1 MKAALKRIPG
11 LEEVVRFLRGRRGNA
26 REYVLSKMP
35 KGSVGC
41 EIGVHEGDF
50 SRKMLD
56 IVRPT
61 RLHLIDPWKHESD
74 PRYQQAYY
82 GGLGPGG
89 QAVMD
94 RRHAKVRER
103 FAKEL
108 ASGQVVIHR
117 AFSVDVATQFG
128 DRYFDW
134 VYIDGNH
141 LYDFVKRDLEI
152 YFPKVKP
159 GGYLAGDDYGLEGWW
174 KNGVQKAVDEFAR
187 RAPGVTLEVRGHQF
201 LCRKGT

>member
-11 LEEVVRFLRGRRGNA
+11 LQEAIRFLRGQPRNS

-41 EIGVHEGDF
+41 EIGVHEGEY
-50 SRKMLD
+50 SRMMLD
-56 IVRPT
+56 VIRPS
-61 RLHLIDPWKHESD
+61 RLHLIDPWKHEGD
-74 PRYQQAYY
+74 AQYQQSYY
-82 GGLGPGG
+82 GGLGPDG

-94 RRHAKVRER
+94 ARYGKVRER

-108 ASGQVVIHR
+108 ASGQIVIHR
-117 AFSVDVATQFG
+117 GFSTDFVGEFA

-141 LYDFVKRDLEI
+141 LYEFVKQDLEL
-152 YFPKVKP
+152 YAPKVKP
-159 GGYLAGDDYGLEGWW
+159 GGYLVGDDYGVEGWW
-174 KNGVQKAVDEFAR
+174 KNGVQKAVDEFAKR
-187 RAPGVTLEVRGHQF
+187 TPGVTLEVKGHQF
-201 LCRKGT
+201 LCRKGA